1 VCSMATRR
9 RLQFQRSYNFQYERM
24 SSGALRVERAR
35 KQGANYGFKL
45 ESGHVKELPRLA
57 VSLQGFAHQPKVFTN
72 RVIRRKN
79 KHYLSQ

>member
-1 VCSMATRR
+1 
-9 RLQFQRSYNFQYERM
+9 M

-35 KQGANYGFKL
+35 KQGASYGFKL
-45 ESGHVKELPRLA
+45 ESGHVKERPRLA
-57 VSLQGFAHQPKVFTN
+57 VSLQGVAHQPKVFTA